1 MSSTSG
7 TKGITGISMNATLAE
22 QRKLQGKIKGGQI
35 PPRLFDK
42 KGAVIKESDLLNYM
56 EERVKSNK
64 RGRVVE
70 PREDLFE
77 KKTIVK
83 SPRDMLHFVRNVVKA
98 FRKNPPEQVLEEEG
112 IDFTTYQWAGIL
124 TQRVQYF
131 DCNEIKDY
139 VYDNLSD
146 MYPSPEVPPSE
157 DAILP
162 AEFVGLYVSG
172 FKGLT
177 DAAKIFSGDEE
188 ITPHG
193 TDGLIMCSP
202 VNPYSEPEDEDYGK
216 NYIVTYMGHV
226 PKENYTSLSFCGAVN
241 ILEGTWVENFSEA
254 DKAFD
259 PKERDSIKL
268 FYYTVLRTVC
278 GLLQTINTPSFV
290 KQSKKAI
297 SPLKRAKFKKAT
309 GKFSPDSWNMVSWN
323 VGSDVELKA
332 YEEGGGIRQAVHFR
346 RGHWRKAQEEH
357 PKSVSKD
364 GRWMTYVHGYSA
376 GHPAFGVKKSYHLPK
391 KEK

>member
-22 QRKLQGKIKGGQI
+22 QRHLQD
-35 PPRLFDK
+35 RLFDK
-42 KGAVIKESDLLNYM
+42 KSRVIKNSATKKYM
-56 EERVKSNK
+56 EDRVKLNEREK
-64 RGRVVE
+64 IVR
-70 PREDLFE
+70 PREDLFG
-77 KKTIVK
+77 KKPVVN
-83 SPRDMLHFVRNVVKA
+83 SPKDMLHFVREIVRT
-98 FRKNPPEQVLEEEG
+98 FRKRPPEPVLAEEG
-112 IDFTTYQWAGIL
+112 IDLSTYQWAGIL
-124 TQRVQYF
+124 TQKVQYF
-131 DCNEIKDY
+131 DCTEIKDY

-172 FKGLT
+172 ALSVNSSSP
-177 DAAKIFSGDEE
+177 ASA
-188 ITPHG
+188 P
-193 TDGLIMCSP
+193 DGLIMCSP

-216 NYIVTYMGHV
+216 DYIVTYMGLSQ
-226 PKENYTSLSFCGAVN
+226 KENLLSLSFCGAVN
-241 ILEGTWVENFSEA
+241 ILEGTWVQNFSEA

-259 PKERDSIKL
+259 PNERDTIKL
-268 FYYTVLRTVC
+268 FYYTVLRTAC

-323 VGSDVELKA
+323 VGSAVELKA
-332 YEEGGGIRQAVHFR
+332 YKEGGGVSQAMHFR

-357 PKSVSKD
+357 PKSVLKG
-364 GRWMTYVHGYSA
+364 GRWMTYVHGYNA